1 MTWTQFL
8 ATVVEFI
15 LSVVVVEEDIL
26 KDRGDGLL
34 GLDNE

>member
-1 MTWTQFL
+1 MTWTQCL
-8 ATVVEFI
+8 ATVVELI
-15 LSVVVVEEDIL
+15 LSVVVIEEDIL